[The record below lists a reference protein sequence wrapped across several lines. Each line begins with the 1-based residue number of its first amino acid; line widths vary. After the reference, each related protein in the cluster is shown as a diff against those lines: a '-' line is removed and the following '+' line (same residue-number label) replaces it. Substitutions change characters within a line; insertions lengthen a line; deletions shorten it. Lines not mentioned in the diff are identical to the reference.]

1 MKMIIAIIGS
11 EDADDLVYELNQH
24 SFFVTK
30 LSTMGG
36 FLKKK
41 STTLMLG
48 VEDERVED
56 AISIIKKMSGAREQL
71 VYTPPT
77 MAGNC
82 CPTVNM
88 TRSDEHESRRSN
100 RICNKCKKNFRNSNF
115 LIYIT
120 NSNYKRGFRLRVC
133 PFLIPC
139 IEKKNS
145 RRNHLWEFHAALRFC
160 S

>member
-56 AISIIKKMSGAREQL
+56 A
-71 VYTPPT
+71 

-88 TRSDEHESRRSN
+88 TVPMNMKVGGATVFVINVE
-100 RICNKCKKNFRNSNF
+100 
-115 LIYIT
+115 
-120 NSNYKRGFRLRVC
+120 
-133 PFLIPC
+133 
-139 IEKKNS
+139 
-145 RRNHLWEFHAALRFC
+145 EFQKF
-160 S
+160 

>member
-48 VEDERVED
+48 VEDL
-56 AISIIKKMSGAREQL
+56 S
-71 VYTPPT
+71 
-77 MAGNC
+77 
-82 CPTVNM
+82 
-88 TRSDEHESRRSN
+88 
-100 RICNKCKKNFRNSNF
+100 
-115 LIYIT
+115 LIHI
-120 NSNYKRGFRLRVC
+120 
-133 PFLIPC
+133 
-139 IEKKNS
+139 
-145 RRNHLWEFHAALRFC
+145 
-160 S
+160 

>member
-11 EDADDLVYELNQH
+11 EDADDLVYELNQN

-30 LSTMGG
+30 LSTLGG

-48 VEDERVED
+48 VDEARVSD
-56 AISIIKKMSGAREQL
+56 AIGIIKKMSGTREQL

-88 TRSDEHESRRSN
+88 TVPMNMKVGGSTIFVINVEDFQ
-100 RICNKCKKNFRNSNF
+100 KF
-115 LIYIT
+115 
-120 NSNYKRGFRLRVC
+120 
-133 PFLIPC
+133 
-139 IEKKNS
+139 
-145 RRNHLWEFHAALRFC
+145 
-160 S
+160 

>member
-56 AISIIKKMSGAREQL
+56 AISIIKKMSGAREQR
-71 VYTPPT
+71 
-77 MAGNC
+77 A
-82 CPTVNM
+82 
-88 TRSDEHESRRSN
+88 E
-100 RICNKCKKNFRNSNF
+100 F
-115 LIYIT
+115 LG
-120 NSNYKRGFRLRVC
+120 GFHSAQS
-133 PFLIPC
+133 IH
-139 IEKKNS
+139 IDI
-145 RRNHLWEFHAALRFC
+145 
-160 S
+160 

>member
-11 EDADDLVYELNQH
+11 EDADDLVYELNQN

-48 VEDERVED
+48 VDDARVSE
-56 AISIIKKMSGAREQL
+56 AIAIIKKMSGQREQL

-77 MAGNC
+77 MAGN
-82 CPTVNM
+82 
-88 TRSDEHESRRSN
+88 SHEHEGRRLH
-100 RICNKCKKNFRNSNF
+100 RICVKC
-115 LIYIT
+115 
-120 NSNYKRGFRLRVC
+120 G
-133 PFLIPC
+133 
-139 IEKKNS
+139 
-145 RRNHLWEFHAALRFC
+145 EFPEVLK

>member
-48 VEDERVED
+48 V
-56 AISIIKKMSGAREQL
+56 
-71 VYTPPT
+71 
-77 MAGNC
+77 
-82 CPTVNM
+82 
-88 TRSDEHESRRSN
+88 
-100 RICNKCKKNFRNSNF
+100 
-115 LIYIT
+115 
-120 NSNYKRGFRLRVC
+120 
-133 PFLIPC
+133 
-139 IEKKNS
+139 
-145 RRNHLWEFHAALRFC
+145 
-160 S
+160 

>member
-48 VEDERVED
+48 VEDERVESSLYTRRRPWPET
-56 AISIIKKMSGAREQL
+56 AAR
-71 VYTPPT
+71 P
-77 MAGNC
+77 
-82 CPTVNM
+82 
-88 TRSDEHESRRSN
+88 
-100 RICNKCKKNFRNSNF
+100 
-115 LIYIT
+115 LI
-120 NSNYKRGFRLRVC
+120 
-133 PFLIPC
+133 
-139 IEKKNS
+139 
-145 RRNHLWEFHAALRFC
+145 
-160 S
+160 

>member
-11 EDADDLVYELNQH
+11 EDADDLVYELNQN

-48 VEDERVED
+48 VDDPRVEE
-56 AISIIKKMSGAREQL
+56 AIAIIKKMSGSREQL

-77 MAGNC
+77 LSGNTH
-82 CPTVNM
+82 PNINITVPMNM
-88 TRSDEHESRRSN
+88 
-100 RICNKCKKNFRNSNF
+100 
-115 LIYIT
+115 
-120 NSNYKRGFRLRVC
+120 RVGGATV
-133 PFLIPC
+133 FVLNVDDFQ
-139 IEKKNS
+139 K
-145 RRNHLWEFHAALRFC
+145 F
-160 S
+160 

>member
-71 VYTPPT
+71 VYTPPDRKS
-77 MAGNC
+77 
-82 CPTVNM
+82 
-88 TRSDEHESRRSN
+88 TRLNSSHVALSRMPS
-100 RICNKCKKNFRNSNF
+100 S
-115 LIYIT
+115 
-120 NSNYKRGFRLRVC
+120 
-133 PFLIPC
+133 
-139 IEKKNS
+139 
-145 RRNHLWEFHAALRFC
+145 A
-160 S
+160 

>member
-48 VEDERVED
+48 VEDE
-56 AISIIKKMSGAREQL
+56 KMSGAREQL

-88 TRSDEHESRRSN
+88 TVPMNMKVGGATVFVINVE
-100 RICNKCKKNFRNSNF
+100 
-115 LIYIT
+115 
-120 NSNYKRGFRLRVC
+120 
-133 PFLIPC
+133 
-139 IEKKNS
+139 
-145 RRNHLWEFHAALRFC
+145 EFQKF
-160 S
+160 

>member
-41 STTLMLG
+41 
-48 VEDERVED
+48 
-56 AISIIKKMSGAREQL
+56 
-71 VYTPPT
+71 
-77 MAGNC
+77 
-82 CPTVNM
+82 
-88 TRSDEHESRRSN
+88 
-100 RICNKCKKNFRNSNF
+100 
-115 LIYIT
+115 
-120 NSNYKRGFRLRVC
+120 
-133 PFLIPC
+133 
-139 IEKKNS
+139 NS
-145 RRNHLWEFHAALRFC
+145 RRNHLWEFHATLRFC

>member
-56 AISIIKKMSGAREQL
+56 AISIIKKNVR
-71 VYTPPT
+71 
-77 MAGNC
+77 
-82 CPTVNM
+82 CPRAACIHAADHGRKLLPDCQYD
-88 TRSDEHESRRSN
+88 RSDEHESRRSN
-100 RICNKCKKNFRNSNF
+100 RICNKCRRISEI
-115 LIYIT
+115 LI
-120 NSNYKRGFRLRVC
+120 F
-133 PFLIPC
+133 
-139 IEKKNS
+139 
-145 RRNHLWEFHAALRFC
+145 
-160 S
+160 

>member
-36 FLKKK
+36 FLKK
-41 STTLMLG
+41 
-48 VEDERVED
+48 
-56 AISIIKKMSGAREQL
+56 SGAREQL

-88 TRSDEHESRRSN
+88 TVPMNMKVGGATVFVINVE
-100 RICNKCKKNFRNSNF
+100 
-115 LIYIT
+115 
-120 NSNYKRGFRLRVC
+120 
-133 PFLIPC
+133 
-139 IEKKNS
+139 
-145 RRNHLWEFHAALRFC
+145 EFQKF
-160 S
+160 